1 MALVNSLV
9 GTILMVFGDKAS
21 GGFMGRLLFL
31 AVSYSG
37 HSKKKCRTLF
47 CVPQFRIGV
56 GVIIEDMLMPKT

>member
-1 MALVNSLV
+1 
-9 GTILMVFGDKAS
+9 MVFGDKAS
-21 GGFMGRLLFL
+21 GDFMGRLLFL